1 MSWLGCK
8 EYCYIMHDHLTG
20 SLFVSCVSGGGVVYE
35 GCYGQGAEQLP
46 ALTTGGG
53 RSAQEESRNYK
64 EPQDL
69 STITHP
75 K

>member
-1 MSWLGCK
+1 MKIETLN
-8 EYCYIMHDHLTG
+8 
-20 SLFVSCVSGGGVVYE
+20 LFISCVSGGSVVYE

-75 K
+75 QIKTTLPPTISP